1 MKFIKMMKKK
11 HVTFFVLFF
20 LFFYTEA
27 YPQENNKLTLE
38 ESLKFA
44 LENSYSIK
52 DSELE
57 MIRQKKSILSWQ
69 AALKS
74 NGWFYV
80 TIPEF
85 DESITQEFNTETEQ
99 YEFYKLK
106 SLKYQSSI
114 VINQPIPSNGRFSIN
129 TQGLKLSQYDAEADY
144 TSSFFIQFNQPIFTP
159 NSLQREIYKADLS
172 YKNAEYRY
180 IRTRLNVIYQ
190 RISDRYNEL
199 IRRKLKLKNSEWKF
213 EILKKYRGDAKIKYE
228 NNEIAE
234 MDYLQLDVELSIAN
248 DRFIS
253 SSTDFSRRK
262 AEFKQQIGLKVD
274 DDLSIFT
281 EIKVDREIPNI
292 SLAIDKAIENNID
305 LKTSYIS
312 VCMDSLEI
320 EERESENEFKG
331 DIILSYGLDNTDK
344 KISRLFKNF
353 DKTSTIKMNFYV
365 PLWDWGRNKDRL
377 QAEYIN
383 YINTRQWLEDR
394 KKRLFNNVYTT
405 LERIRVA
412 ENRLRLN
419 REILDM
425 SEKMN
430 ELSYGKF
437 LRNEI
442 SAQDLILSVN
452 QLYESKN
459 DYADS
464 IINYENA
471 FNRLKVL
478 TLWDFE
484 KNSYIFENIS
494 KEISD
499 IEKRAYEENNW

>member
-1 MKFIKMMKKK
+1 MRKSHIIL
-11 HVTFFVLFF
+11 FVLIFWVF
-20 LFFYTEA
+20 CVKVV

-38 ESLKFA
+38 ESLQYA
-44 LENSYSIK
+44 LDNSYSIK
-52 DSELE
+52 DSELQ

-74 NGWFYV
+74 NGWFYAYF
-80 TIPEF
+80 PEF
-85 DESITQEFNTETEQ
+85 SESITREFNTETEK
-99 YEFYKLK
+99 YEFYELK
-106 SLKYQSSI
+106 SLKFQGTT
-114 VINQPIPSNGRFSIN
+114 VINQPISTNGRFSIN
-129 TQGLKLSQYDAEADY
+129 TQGLKLSQYDSEPDY
-144 TSSFFIQFNQPIFTP
+144 TSSLFIQFNQPIFTP

-172 YKNAEYRY
+172 YRNAEYRY

-190 RISDRYNEL
+190 RISDRYNDL
-199 IRRKLKLKNSEWKF
+199 VIRKLKLKNSEWKF
-213 EILKKYRGDAKIKYE
+213 DILTKYKNNAKIKYE

-234 MDYLQLDVELSIAN
+234 MDYLQLVVEFSIAN

-253 SSTDFSRRK
+253 SNTDFSRRK
-262 AEFKQQIGLKVD
+262 AEFKQQIGLKVE

-281 EIKVDREIPNI
+281 DIKVGREIPDV

-320 EERESENEFKG
+320 EERDSENEFKG
-331 DIILSYGLDNTDK
+331 NIILSYGLDNTNK
-344 KISRLFKNF
+344 KISRLFKHF
-353 DKTSTIKMNFYV
+353 DKTSTIKLNFYV
-365 PLWDWGRNKDRL
+365 PLWDWGRNKDRV

-383 YINTRQWLEDR
+383 YVNTRQWLEDR
-394 KKRLFNNVYTT
+394 KKRLYNNVIIT
-405 LERIRVA
+405 LERIKVA
-412 ENRLRLN
+412 ENQLKLN
-419 REILDM
+419 KEILDL

-430 ELSYGKF
+430 ELSYSKF

-442 SAQDLILSVN
+442 STQDLILSVN

-459 DYADS
+459 DYAES
-464 IINYENA
+464 LINYENA

-484 KNSYIFENIS
+484 KNSYIFENIDD
-494 KEISD
+494 EISN
-499 IEKRAYEENNW
+499 IEKRAYQENNW